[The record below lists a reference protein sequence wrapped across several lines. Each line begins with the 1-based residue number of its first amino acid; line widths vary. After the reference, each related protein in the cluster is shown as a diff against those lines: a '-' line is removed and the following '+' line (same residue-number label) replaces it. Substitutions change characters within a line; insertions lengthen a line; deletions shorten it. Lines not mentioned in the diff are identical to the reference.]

1 MSVEDQLIALDPHF
15 APVIATVGRLDFTA
29 LQKGPYVALLG
40 AILGQKIAFIE
51 ARKLRSHLYATY
63 GTDFAYTDFLRQPEK
78 WTLLKSQ
85 LPADKVAI
93 IENLHRY
100 LDKQP
105 ADYLIVSPTDTN
117 GERVKRN
124 IQALTDVYGIGPWT
138 INNCLLVAGLDMDI
152 FLPEDYF
159 LRKRIQKMYDL
170 SKMPMPAECS
180 RYAERW
186 RPLRGYAAWILWR
199 WL

>member
-1 MSVEDQLIALDPHF
+1 MSIEEQLIAADPKF
-15 APVIATVGRLDFTA
+15 APVIATVGRLDFIA
-29 LQKGPYVALLG
+29 LRKNPYVALLG
-40 AILGQKIAFIE
+40 AILGQKIAFTE

-63 GTDFAYTDFLRQPEK
+63 GTDFTHADFLRQPEK

-85 LPADKVAI
+85 LPADKAAI

-100 LDKQP
+100 LEKQP
-105 ADYLIVSPTDTN
+105 VDYLSVLVEPVL
-117 GERVKRN
+117 VKRN
-124 IQALTDVYGIGPWT
+124 IQALTSVYGIGPWT
-138 INNCLLVAGLDMDI
+138 INNCLLVSGLDMDI

-159 LRKRIQKMYDL
+159 LRKRIQRMYAL
-170 SKMPMPAECS
+170 SKMPTPGECS

-199 WL
+199 WF